1 MTQLR
6 KYVFYTTSTR
16 KYVKGFGFLSFPR
29 NLSNKYGKK
38 LLDTATK
45 KELDALKTAPK
56 KVVQIAA
63 EATGEFLGNKI
74 TDKIVKPN
82 HVNGENSRNVEKI
95 FIP

>member
-56 KVVQIAA
+56 K
-63 EATGEFLGNKI
+63 
-74 TDKIVKPN
+74 
-82 HVNGENSRNVEKI
+82 
-95 FIP
+95 